1 MQEEIR
7 VAYGKAV
14 RAIRQNKK
22 ISQEETRTIY
32 ADLHRTYISDIEL
45 GKRNVSLENI
55 DLINQTFTN
64 EKVKYKNPY
73 EGMYSMYNAAAVMA
87 LAKYYH
93 IDYSYVQKVFES
105 ALNQREEMKN
115 LT

>member
-22 ISQEETRTIY
+22 ISQEELG
-32 ADLHRTYISDIEL
+32 DLCGLHRTYISDIEL

-55 DLINQTFTN
+55 DKIAHALQ
-64 EKVKYKNPY
+64 VKKSELFVEVEQY
-73 EGMYSMYNAAAVMA
+73 EG
-87 LAKYYH
+87 
-93 IDYSYVQKVFES
+93 I
-105 ALNQREEMKN
+105 
-115 LT
+115 